1 GGDLG
6 WVREGQVVPEFFAA
20 MSNLGKGKYTKV
32 PVRTQFGWHV
42 IRVNDVRDLKVL
54 PFEKVRD
61 QILQAVQ
68 AERIEEKISELRKT
82 AKVQMN

>member
-1 GGDLG
+1 
-6 WVREGQVVPEFFAA
+6 
-20 MSNLGKGKYTKV
+20 
-32 PVRTQFGWHV
+32 
-42 IRVNDVRDLKVL
+42 
-54 PFEKVRD
+54 VRD